1 MFPADAK
8 GIIWEN
14 WPLDK
19 VCPCMC
25 VYPCMCVLC
34 VCVRVC
40 VRACVHLC
48 VHMCRYI
55 K

>member
-25 VYPCMCVLC
+25 VYACT
-34 VCVRVC
+34 C
-40 VRACVHLC
+40 VRARVWIHKVARTYVC
-48 VHMCRYI
+48 I
-55 K
+55 STS